1 MNELLSSLLFF
12 FSFCK
17 ISLVEKLKLD
27 EVKEAEMEGIF
38 FEEVAES

>member
-1 MNELLSSLLFF
+1 MNFSVLSFF
-12 FSFCK
+12 FFFFCK